1 MNTTSVKGLRIAKID
16 VMTNDLP
23 TVSMDVLPG
32 LKFFPRG
39 KDKKVVEY
47 SGGPDF
53 ENFSNWLAEHSEAF
67 KEARP
72 EEVAERKRQYAEA
85 KAEMEQHE
93 KEEKEKA
100 KLEKEKEANK
110 KAEDEVVID
119 L

>member
-1 MNTTSVKGLRIAKID
+1 MNTTSIKGLRIAKID
-16 VMTNDLP
+16 VMTNDMP
-23 TVSMDVLPG
+23 NVGMEVLPG

-47 SGGPDF
+47 DGGPDF
-53 ENFSNWLAEHSEAF
+53 ENFSNWLANHSEAF

-72 EEVAERKRQYAEA
+72 EEVAERKRQYDEA
-85 KAEMEQHE
+85 KAEMEKHE